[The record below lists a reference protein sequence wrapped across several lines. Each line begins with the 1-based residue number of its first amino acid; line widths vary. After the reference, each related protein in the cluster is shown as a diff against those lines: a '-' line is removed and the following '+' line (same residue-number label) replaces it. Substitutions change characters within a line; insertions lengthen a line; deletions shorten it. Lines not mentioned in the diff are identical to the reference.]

1 MNTGT
6 EGGVVDGAGG
16 TAQEKTFGPLP
27 GPSLKLSLACG
38 SGEPDATH
46 SRLQKG
52 TPHLRRRAKKRVGS
66 EV

>member
-6 EGGVVDGAGG
+6 EGGVMDGAGG

-38 SGEPDATH
+38 SGEPDAIPLSTA
-46 SRLQKG
+46 KG
-52 TPHLRRRAKKRVGS
+52 DTTSS
-66 EV
+66 EESEKEGGF